1 MPISLILTPF
11 DRFQICPTYAV
22 HPNPILQPCRTQHR
36 HSKYQTLREIIWLG
50 NELKVLGPLGAKFQW
65 LTLRVSRSPSCKV
78 TESQD
83 LEDSNFEG
91 YMIYI
96 GIYEISQNYLQGLKK
111 QLGYRNS
118 SATVGNVDTV
128 SNVDI
133 VGDVDI
139 FQCLTLSKLSK
150 CTCLPI

>member
-1 MPISLILTPF
+1 MIDIHQKVPILLISTPF
-11 DRFQICPTYAV
+11 ARFQICPTFAV
-22 HPNPILQPCRTQHR
+22 HPNLILEPCQ
-36 HSKYQTLREIIWLG
+36 YQTLREIIWLG
-50 NELKVLGPLGAKFQW
+50 NELKVLGPMGAKFQW

-133 VGDVDI
+133 VGDVNI

-150 CTCLPI
+150 YTCLPI